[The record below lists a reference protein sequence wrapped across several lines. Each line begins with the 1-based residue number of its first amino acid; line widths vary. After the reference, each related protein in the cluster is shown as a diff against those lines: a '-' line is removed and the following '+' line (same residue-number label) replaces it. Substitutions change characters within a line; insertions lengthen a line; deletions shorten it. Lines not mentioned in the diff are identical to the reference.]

1 MKKRTFLIVLT
12 LLLAGACSK
21 EDCALRPAPDAEPA
35 VGVRFGLELAVETDT
50 SLVPMT
56 RAASYTNWIANDCRL
71 LILKKIDT
79 RWIVDTVKT
88 VKIDPQSK
96 ETELKF
102 TGDLPACP
110 FALEMRPG
118 DYRVVAVLNWS
129 RTNWNE
135 KLIHGVVVA
144 DENNAALPVPP
155 LVTYTI
161 STHFMN
167 NGYRQLSREIFVA
180 VADFTVPKSSD
191 LHGTGMPQITLQAQR
206 RVGKFR
212 ILLKDKD
219 APNGLNYESTQH
231 TFRGIF
237 TSLGAPFPEGI
248 DALGG
253 MYRSEAGLF
262 ELPWCLC
269 TNGYFHYSGTEA
281 YQTPQTNATIFSP
294 FVFVGP
300 EEEIPFEI
308 SNIGISGMSSGLS
321 YKTDE
326 VFTRT
331 LAASRITGIV
341 FETTSTIDLNT
352 LVVDLAESTDSSGK
366 PEDAVGL
373 FDQFFEWNAEYD
385 KNIKE
390 R

>member
-21 EDCALRPAPDAEPA
+21 EDCALRPAPGAEAA
-35 VGVRFGLELAVETDT
+35 VGVRFGLELAAETDT

-88 VKIDPQSK
+88 VKIDPQSD
-96 ETELKF
+96 EDELKL

-129 RTNWNE
+129 SAQWNE
-135 KLIHGVVVA
+135 GLVHGTVVA
-144 DENNAALPVPP
+144 DESDAALPVPP

-191 LHGTGMPQITLQAQR
+191 LHGTGMPAITLKAQR

-219 APNGLNYESTQH
+219 APNGLYFELTQH

-237 TSLGAPFPEGI
+237 TSLGNPFPEGI

-253 MYRSEAGLF
+253 MYRSEAGLK

-269 TNGYFHYSGTEA
+269 THGGFHYSGTEA
-281 YQTPQTNATIFSP
+281 YQSTQTNATIFSP
-294 FVFVGP
+294 FVFVDP

-308 SNIGISGMSSGLS
+308 SNIRITGQSPGLS

-341 FETTSTIDLNT
+341 FETTSTIDLDT
-352 LVVDLAESTDSSGK
+352 YVVDLAESTDSSGK

-373 FDQFFEWNAEYD
+373 FDQYFEWNAEYD
-385 KNIKE
+385 TNIKD